1 MKIKL
6 LGQAILASV
15 IFFLVACDDSGL
27 CLSGQNAI
35 QAGLYS
41 ATSGEAKDT
50 TLNGVYLWGYDDVT
64 EMDLALLMDSAR
76 VGKMYMPTNIQ
87 RDSTMFILR
96 EKTVASDLKDTI
108 LFIYQRELN
117 YVSGDCGFTYNLH
130 LDTVIHT
137 INIIDSVVISYPS
150 VLYNENLENVKIF
163 IEP

>member
-1 MKIKL
+1 MKIKI
-6 LGQAILASV
+6 LGHAIFATI
-15 IFFLVACDDSGL
+15 IFFLAACDDSSL

-50 TLNGVYLWGYDDVT
+50 TLNGVYLWGYDEVN
-64 EMDLALLMDSAR
+64 EMDLALLIDSAK
-76 VGKMYMPTNIQ
+76 VGKMYMPANIE

-96 EKTVASDLKDTI
+96 EKTVASDLKDTL

-117 YVSGDCGFTYNLH
+117 YVSGDCGFTYDLH

-137 INIIDSVVISYPS
+137 INFIDSVVISYPS